1 MWFGNSCAPQ
11 HKTISACFFFFV
23 CVCFFLNFSVFRWIR
38 HRVWLRSQWQLVGS
52 LAICVSHSV
61 WYSYERRADCYN
73 SWHSDASHNGT
84 LAGEKSMGA
93 SHRTMR
99 PVRATAA
106 ILVARRGART
116 LSPREPRVRSF
127 WTISVNLSTS
137 ADGCN
142 PAVRALLFLVRI
154 LKLLVTFGDILVGR
168 PPPPWKDFQMNVWKF
183 ANGNA
188 EVSLMDL
195 FYGQTDWAWPC
206 AGTMRC
212 KSGCRFELVYQL

>member
-1 MWFGNSCAPQ
+1 
-11 HKTISACFFFFV
+11 
-23 CVCFFLNFSVFRWIR
+23 
-38 HRVWLRSQWQLVGS
+38 
-52 LAICVSHSV
+52 
-61 WYSYERRADCYN
+61 
-73 SWHSDASHNGT
+73 
-84 LAGEKSMGA
+84 MGA

-168 PPPPWKDFQMNVWKF
+168 PPPP
-183 ANGNA
+183 
-188 EVSLMDL
+188 
-195 FYGQTDWAWPC
+195 
-206 AGTMRC
+206 
-212 KSGCRFELVYQL
+212 